1 MVTHKMPKIGQIPN
15 RTVTSLGIDK
25 EKLAEC
31 KKRNINLSL
40 FVDEALTREFEPQ
53 YKDAY
58 LKAIELQN
66 QTFKRFIEKSN
77 QQEAIDYFKYE
88 KGGEDVV
95 EKESQ
100 RKIRQTA
107 HSFRGV

>member
-1 MVTHKMPKIGQIPN
+1 MPKISAIPN
-15 RTVTSLGIDK
+15 RKLTSLTIDAK
-25 EKLAEC
+25 KLDEL
-31 KKRNINLSL
+31 KKRKINLSA
-40 FVDEALTREFEPQ
+40 FVDEALTRLFEPD
-53 YKDAY
+53 YKEAY

-66 QTFKRFIEKSN
+66 QTFKRFIQKSN

-100 RKIRQTA
+100 RKDRQIA
-107 HSFRGV
+107 HSFRGI